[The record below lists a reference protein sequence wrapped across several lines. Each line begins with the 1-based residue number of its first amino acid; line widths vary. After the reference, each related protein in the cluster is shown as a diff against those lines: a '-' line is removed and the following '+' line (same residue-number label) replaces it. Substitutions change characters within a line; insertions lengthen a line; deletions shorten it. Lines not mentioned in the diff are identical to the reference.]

1 MIDLLLPN
9 QLPEVR
15 ALEAQCFDDPWS
27 ESLWLRIVESGAAWQ
42 WHHQGR
48 MQAFMLCS
56 CVLDEAE
63 LLRIGTLPSARQQ
76 GLALRLLE
84 LGIEGLAAR
93 GIVQL
98 HLEVRR
104 SNTAAIRLY
113 ERAGFEM
120 NGLRKGYYPA
130 EGRYPKED
138 ALLFKRT
145 W

>member
-1 MIDLLLPN
+1 MIDRLLPN
-9 QLPEVR
+9 QLPAVR

-27 ESLWLRIVESGAAWQ
+27 ENLWLRILKSGAAWQ
-42 WHHQGR
+42 WHHQGQI
-48 MQAFMLCS
+48 QAFMLCS

-76 GLALRLLE
+76 GLALQLLE
-84 LGIEGLAAR
+84 RGIEDLATLGI
-93 GIVQL
+93 IQL

-113 ERAGFEM
+113 ERAGFAM
-120 NGLRKGYYPA
+120 NGVRNGYYPA
-130 EGRYPKED
+130 EGSYPKED